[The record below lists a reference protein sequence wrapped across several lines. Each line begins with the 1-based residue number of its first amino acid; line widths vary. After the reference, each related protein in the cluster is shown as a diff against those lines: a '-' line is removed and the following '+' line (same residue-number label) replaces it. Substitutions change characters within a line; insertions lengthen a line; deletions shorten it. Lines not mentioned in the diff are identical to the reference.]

1 MPCPFLTR
9 LSANYVRN
17 YAPVLLKTYGNQC
30 PVVTRAISQLGGGVG
45 GSSSGSSSSSQSP
58 AESPAKKLDVKRNI
72 SSLPKEMVG
81 EDKKCPFLANTG
93 AQVKEVNEAMQDIP
107 PNRSENPFAYE
118 DFFHEQIMKK
128 KKDHSYRV
136 FKKVNRLAG
145 SGQFPTAKEYS
156 WGERP
161 ITVWCSNDYLGISSH
176 PEVKG
181 AVAKALEEHG
191 AGAGGTR
198 NISGNSMFH
207 ENLEKRL
214 ALLHEKEGALL
225 FSSCYV
231 ANDSTLFTLARALP
245 SCHIF
250 SDAGNHASMIQG
262 IRNSGVPKHIFR
274 HNDPSHLREL
284 LMKVPKSIPKIVA
297 FETVHSMT
305 GAVCPLEELCNI
317 AHEHGALT
325 FVDEVHA
332 VGLYGEHGA
341 GIGER
346 DHQLHNMDIIS
357 GTLGKAFGNVGGY
370 IASTSKLIDMVRSYA
385 AGFIFTTS
393 LPPTV
398 LAGAMKAVEILASEE
413 GRILRARHQENVRYL
428 RNKLKSE
435 GFPVEHTPSHI
446 IPVKLGNP
454 LHCTQIS
461 DMMIQEFGHYV
472 QAINYP
478 TVPRGEEKLRLAPT
492 PYHTPE
498 MIDQL
503 VADMKIIWKKIG
515 LPLKGNACPEVIVQF
530 FYLKLSTLKPFISTR
545 NVHFVRNHCFSTI
558 SKRDNAALEETVDR
572 NSIAQF
578 PIVLKLLP

>member
-1 MPCPFLTR
+1 MPCPFLSN
-9 LSANYVRN
+9 LSNNFVRN
-17 YAPVLLKTYGNQC
+17 YAPVLLKTYGSQC
-30 PVVTRAISQLGGGVG
+30 PVVTRAISQLSGVG
-45 GSSSGSSSSSQSP
+45 SGPASSSHE
-58 AESPAKKLDVKRNI
+58 ESPNKRNI
-72 SSLPKEMVG
+72 SSLPEKEMTVD
-81 EDKKCPFLANTG
+81 DKKCPFLSNSG
-93 AQVKEVNEAMQDIP
+93 AHLKKVNEDIQDIP
-107 PNRSENPFAYE
+107 PNRSEVSFAYE
-118 DFFHEQIMKK
+118 DFFHEQILKK

-136 FKKVNRLAG
+136 FKKVNRLAQ
-145 SGQFPTAKEYS
+145 QFPTAKEYS

-176 PEVKG
+176 VEVKK
-181 AVAKALEEHG
+181 AVAKALDEHG

-214 ALLHEKEGALL
+214 ALLHQKEGALL

-274 HNDPSHLREL
+274 HNDPAHLREL
-284 LMKVPKSIPKIVA
+284 LMNVPKSIPKIVA

-305 GAVCPLEELCNI
+305 GAVCPLEELCDI

-398 LAGAMKAVEILASEE
+398 LAGALKAVEILASEE
-413 GRILRARHQENVRYL
+413 GQELRARHQENVRYL
-428 RNKLKSE
+428 RNKLKEE

-515 LPLKGNACPEVIVQF
+515 LPLKGNVCPEECAF
-530 FYLKLSTLKPFISTR
+530 CKKPLLFDHFEARQR
-545 NVHFVRNHCFSTI
+545 NIGPNCGPQI
-558 SKRDNAALEETVDR
+558 NCAIPNCPQA
-572 NSIAQF
+572 IA
-578 PIVLKLLP
+578 VN